1 MLLPKGTSASRWVIS
16 VCCVQRGF
24 RALGGTKPRLVL
36 SGVWPQCLHG
46 AETCQ
51 VPLSVLK
58 RLRTQAGRAVS
69 LAKPGV
75 SPWLACSVGAH
86 QTVDPAY
93 CLLIQRIRLFRLM
106 WRDFPQGRARMR
118 RGLISLRGGTGGVS
132 YLLAKQLR
140 GFGWLTVGLE
150 ARDDHG
156 RVINLVET
164 PLKAVRRVLE
174 SSWMDQVAAN
184 LCHRKAC
191 EAIEH
196 IDPELSRVWIKF
208 PLAEQSLLLTQVTG
222 VTYTRDCLSH
232 AVGLEV
238 SRACPVWDGWLSAAS
253 GQVLWGGP
261 APEKAF
267 FVFLERPVL
276 AGPHLGL
283 WSVGW
288 ALWVEVLAGFHV
300 RDRMATRPC
309 VYGWRSAV
317 CLFWWKLSVPQ
328 KSQVECCRWCGYP
341 RASHRALMRLSGLGL
356 FQVWNSPVSGQS
368 CWPSPLRWLPLPV
381 SRSFVTTRR
390 WLRSLPGSSSC
401 RSSNG
406 KVACPQSIGICG
418 SFSAAVL
425 QSVLGVPPL
434 YVGWR
439 RISALRLCKGRSASW
454 RSSTVTLML
463 RRRRSLLPG
472 LGWQAIGV
480 CLLRCRNVRNLLWN
494 WPTCRSPL
502 LRPLWK
508 WIRPLFCL
516 LTRLGSLCA
525 GVVVLVLRLLRRA
538 RKSMSSLGTPLCGGL
553 GRSDGMALVRLAG
566 PTPLLLSCCGS
577 LSLTRGSC
585 HLSGSRV
592 SGTCWMSRSWIPS
605 WCPGCPGCSVS
616 GFRPSVVSLGLAW

>member
-1 MLLPKGTSASRWVIS
+1 MPYCRRRAAAKRSQRVSLGHKRLLRAKGVPCSRWHK
-16 VCCVQRGF
+16 
-24 RALGGTKPRLVL
+24 TRLVL

-46 AETCQ
+46 AEMCQ

-58 RLRTQAGRAVS
+58 RLRTQASRAVS

-238 SRACPVWDGWLSAAS
+238 SRACP
-253 GQVLWGGP
+253 LWGWMT
-261 APEKAF
+261 
-267 FVFLERPVL
+267 
-276 AGPHLGL
+276 LG
-283 WSVGW
+283 
-288 ALWVEVLAGFHV
+288 
-300 RDRMATRPC
+300 C
-309 VYGWRSAV
+309 I
-317 CLFWWKLSVPQ
+317 
-328 KSQVECCRWCGYP
+328 
-341 RASHRALMRLSGLGL
+341 
-356 FQVWNSPVSGQS
+356 
-368 CWPSPLRWLPLPV
+368 
-381 SRSFVTTRR
+381 
-390 WLRSLPGSSSC
+390 GSSSV
-401 RSSNG
+401 R
-406 KVACPQSIGICG
+406 
-418 SFSAAVL
+418 
-425 QSVLGVPPL
+425 
-434 YVGWR
+434 
-439 RISALRLCKGRSASW
+439 
-454 RSSTVTLML
+454 RSST
-463 RRRRSLLPG
+463 
-472 LGWQAIGV
+472 
-480 CLLRCRNVRNLLWN
+480 
-494 WPTCRSPL
+494 
-502 LRPLWK
+502 
-508 WIRPLFCL
+508 
-516 LTRLGSLCA
+516 
-525 GVVVLVLRLLRRA
+525 
-538 RKSMSSLGTPLCGGL
+538 
-553 GRSDGMALVRLAG
+553 
-566 PTPLLLSCCGS
+566 
-577 LSLTRGSC
+577 
-585 HLSGSRV
+585 
-592 SGTCWMSRSWIPS
+592 
-605 WCPGCPGCSVS
+605 
-616 GFRPSVVSLGLAW
+616 